1 MTDAE
6 IEDSPPRRSREQLQ
20 VWVDEFE
27 ENEHC
32 IAGSISVAPQED
44 DGGEDTGLVIL
55 RLRYASSSVYM
66 RPRGYDDPLWEMTI
80 TPQPRELELSVHE
93 IASLAAELV
102 VASNLCTFLQ
112 WKSLEWD
119 RESGQRG
126 SPAGAAPSNP
136 R

>member
-1 MTDAE
+1 VTDAG
-6 IEDSPPRRSREQLQ
+6 IEDSPPRRSRKQLQ

-44 DGGEDTGLVIL
+44 DGEEDTGLVIL

-66 RPRGYDDPLWEMTI
+66 KPRGYDDPLWEMTI
-80 TPQPRELELSVHE
+80 TPQPRELGLSVQG

-126 SPAGAAPSNP
+126 SSAGAAPSP
-136 R
+136 

>member
-27 ENEHC
+27 KNEHC

-126 SPAGAAPSNP
+126 SPAGAVPSNP

>member
-1 MTDAE
+1 MSDDE
-6 IEDSPPRRSREQLQ
+6 LENSPPRRSREQLQ
-20 VWVDEFE
+20 GWVDEFE
-27 ENEHC
+27 EMEHC

-44 DGGEDTGLVIL
+44 DSVEDTGLVIL
-55 RLRYASSSVYM
+55 RLRYASSFVYM
-66 RPRGYDDPLWEMTI
+66 KPRGFDDPLWEMTI
-80 TPQPRELELSVHE
+80 TPQPRELGLSVHG

-119 RESGQRG
+119 RESGQRELASG
-126 SPAGAAPSNP
+126 EG